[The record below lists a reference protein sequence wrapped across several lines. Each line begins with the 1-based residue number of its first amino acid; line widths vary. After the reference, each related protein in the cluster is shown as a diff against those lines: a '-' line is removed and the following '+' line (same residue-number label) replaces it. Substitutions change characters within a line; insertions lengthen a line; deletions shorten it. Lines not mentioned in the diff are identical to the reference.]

1 MICMIYH
8 KNAPYHVGRVTRF
21 SSLNIFMKLVIYDCD
36 YEEEEDDNEDGD
48 DEYDDYLEDNYD
60 DDDYDDEYDDGVEAN
75 YDEDENQEGQGQVP
89 WWQSSLQSSAQLSS
103 TESHFLKTELPF

>member
-1 MICMIYH
+1 MIYH

-21 SSLNIFMKLVIYDCD
+21 SSLNIFMKLMICDCD
-36 YEEEEDDNEDGD
+36 YEEKDDNEDGD

-60 DDDYDDEYDDGVEAN
+60 DDK
-75 YDEDENQEGQGQVP
+75 NQEGQGQVP

-103 TESHFLKTELPF
+103 TESHFLKTELTF